1 MAMPDESMRRY
12 TMTAKIYFALRQI
25 NPTMTATR
33 ALEIARSYVAHG
45 HTMGIMT
52 DWGFEVL

>member
-1 MAMPDESMRRY
+1 
-12 TMTAKIYFALRQI
+12 MTAKIYFALRQI